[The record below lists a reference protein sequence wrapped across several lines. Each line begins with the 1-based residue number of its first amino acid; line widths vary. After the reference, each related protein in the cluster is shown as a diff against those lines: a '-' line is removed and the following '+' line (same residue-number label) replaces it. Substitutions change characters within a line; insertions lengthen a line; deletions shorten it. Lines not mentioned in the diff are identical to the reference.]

1 MAKNQST
8 ILYNLYDLRMEKIYM
23 ESLWPVYFVLAEC
36 GTPLLWQVQM
46 KLQTSSRFAR
56 GPFSHLRNPRRPR
69 GGQEQSAGDRAPG
82 RYCWLFCFL
91 LPLTL
96 SLESFGRKQVAWW
109 RPTENFQPLVLVCFC
124 FVSPG
129 EVHNVSNGVLL
140 LTKQSDLWGASE
152 LSAELWDVKSDQ
164 RLIKFHSHSEKLTRR
179 GLLRESGAKVPR
191 TTAGGSTGTLLS
203 FYT

>member
-1 MAKNQST
+1 
-8 ILYNLYDLRMEKIYM
+8 
-23 ESLWPVYFVLAEC
+23 
-36 GTPLLWQVQM
+36 M

-69 GGQEQSAGDRAPG
+69 GGQEQSAGDSAPG

-109 RPTENFQPLVLVCFC
+109 RPTENFQPSCRFVFVLFLPGKFITCQMVCFYWQSKAIYGGQ
-124 FVSPG
+124 VSFPQNF
-129 EVHNVSNGVLL
+129 ETSN
-140 LTKQSDLWGASE
+140 
-152 LSAELWDVKSDQ
+152 
-164 RLIKFHSHSEKLTRR
+164 LIK
-179 GLLRESGAKVPR
+179 GLLN
-191 TTAGGSTGTLLS
+191 STHIRRNSRVVAYCGRAEPKFSEQPPAAEPALLS